1 VRRKNEPRKRVIDF
15 LECVAEEDYLT
26 IAMLADAGDELAA
39 IVSVL
44 ANDVAAVLEVIS
56 MYLHRIDHL
65 FTKRHCLS
73 LVGTYSEFAIQDCT
87 DHVLSHLKQTKHND
101 ELW

>member
-1 VRRKNEPRKRVIDF
+1 

-39 IVSVL
+39 IVSFL

-73 LVGTYSEFAIQDCT
+73 LVGTYSEYAIQ
-87 DHVLSHLKQTKHND
+87 
-101 ELW
+101 ELH